1 MRCDKKDLLL
11 YAVTDRAWLGEQTP
25 PNRWR
30 RPSRG
35 RDHGSDPGKAPGPR
49 GLPPCGG
56 PGLKALCGRY
66 GAPFLINDDVA
77 LTLEVRADGIHVGQ
91 SDMEA
96 AEVRRRLGPDRI
108 LGVSAQT
115 VEQALGAEAAGADYL
130 GVGRFF
136 PTGTKDDAD
145 AVSCDTLKAICA
157 AVRIPVVAIGGIGPE
172 KWESWPAA
180 AYAAWRWSPPS
191 TPRRIYRGGPETP
204 GPDERWW
211 RDEARGRDFRP
222 GRHADR
228 LHVYLGRRPRAL
240 VRRFGG
246 RPPED
251 WPGGLRRW
259 AAARRPS
266 TW

>member
-11 YAVTDRAWLGEQTP
+11 YAVTDRAWLGEQTLAQQVEA
-25 PNRWR
+25 
-30 RPSRG
+30 SL
-35 RDHGSDPGKAPGPR
+35 K
-49 GLPPCGG
+49 GG
-56 PGLKALCGRY
+56 ATMVQLREKHLDRAAFLAEARELKALCGRY

-130 GVGRFF
+130 GVGAVF

-172 KWESWPAA
+172 NVGKLAGSGVCGVAVVSA
-180 AYAAWRWSPPS
+180 LYAQ
-191 TPRRIYRGGPETP
+191 
-204 GPDERWW
+204 
-211 RDEARGRDFRP
+211 
-222 GRHADR
+222 ADIQ
-228 LHVYLGRRPRAL
+228 G
-240 VRRFGG
+240 
-246 RPPED
+246 
-251 WPGGLRRW
+251 
-259 AAARRPS
+259 AARKLLALTREMVAR
-266 TW
+266 